1 MSHRRW
7 LAVPLAIALSSAGP
21 LALDGR
27 AEDSGQPARVQL
39 AQSSTSSTGQDAS
52 GQSAAKPL
60 NTDKPYH
67 IAADGTVDWAT
78 YNGYRRFNSIC
89 ETCHGFD
96 GEGSS
101 FGPRL
106 VDTLKWMPYEQFVET
121 VANGKKSVN
130 TAQELVMPALG
141 TDPNVMCYIDDI
153 YTYLRARADG
163 KLGRGRPAKHEP
175 KPQSAIDAENSCMGP
190 S

>member
-7 LAVPLAIALSSAGP
+7 FAVSLALSLCLGAAG
-21 LALDGR
+21 ALEGR
-27 AEDSGQPARVQL
+27 AEDSGHPADLQL
-39 AQSSTSSTGQDAS
+39 ADSSTPPAADAP
-52 GQSAAKPL
+52 ATL
-60 NTDKPYH
+60 NTDKPYK
-67 IAADGTVDWAT
+67 ISADGTVDWAT

-106 VDTLKWMPYEQFVET
+106 VDSLKRMPYEKFVEI
-121 VANGKKSVN
+121 VASGKKDVN
-130 TAQELVMPALG
+130 AAQSLVMPALG

-163 KLGRGRPAKHEP
+163 ALGRGRPAKHEP
-175 KPQSAIDAENSCMGP
+175 KPQTAIDAENACMGP